1 MRWCTAVTICM
12 LTSLGCSGPV
22 IRPQSPET
30 QDLSDTG
37 VMLLGEMTGSY
48 GTDYVQVE
56 AVSMV
61 TGLEG
66 TGGDPGP
73 SPQRASL
80 LGEMQR
86 RHVAE
91 PTKLLASRDTSLVV
105 VRGWMRPGI
114 QKGDRFDVE
123 VRTASRSE
131 TSSLRNGWLMPT
143 RMTQLAV
150 LGNNIRKGHL
160 LASAVGPVLVDP
172 AAAGEDDRALLTQG
186 RVLGGGE
193 ALESRSL
200 GLIMD
205 SQYAKLPVSQQIGR
219 AINARFFTYIQGQK
233 RGVATPKTE
242 QFVEIVLHPRYKEN
256 VARYMRVVA
265 NMPYKETP
273 LQHQSRLDLLAQQLL
288 DPVTTA
294 TAALRLEA
302 IGSEAVP
309 ILKQG
314 IEAKDPEVRFY
325 SAEALAYLDETDAVE
340 PLARAARDEP
350 AFRVYALAALSSM
363 QDAIAYDTL
372 CTLLDSSSAE
382 TRYGAFRALCAMD
395 HYEGITRG
403 ENLGG
408 QFSYHM
414 LDVGGPPMIHVTRS
428 HRPEIVMFGMEQVLR
443 PPLVLDAGKYIMV
456 NSSVSDSQVT
466 VSRFAP
472 GQPDQK
478 RIVSNQV
485 DEVIRAIVELGGT
498 YPDVVQALQQAHAA
512 GSLSGRFRVDALPA
526 TGREVDRELSG
537 PPQPSRSFEVANPLP
552 EMFQRKDSDGAGNR
566 HPEIPD
572 GNAAIAPRSLQPRI
586 VSSGKIRDV
595 KPAGPVAI
603 GRDC

>member
-1 MRWCTAVTICM
+1 
-12 LTSLGCSGPV
+12 
-22 IRPQSPET
+22 
-30 QDLSDTG
+30 
-37 VMLLGEMTGSY
+37 
-48 GTDYVQVE
+48 
-56 AVSMV
+56 
-61 TGLEG
+61 
-66 TGGDPGP
+66 
-73 SPQRASL
+73 
-80 LGEMQR
+80 
-86 RHVAE
+86 
-91 PTKLLASRDTSLVV
+91 
-105 VRGWMRPGI
+105 
-114 QKGDRFDVE
+114 
-123 VRTASRSE
+123 
-131 TSSLRNGWLMPT
+131 
-143 RMTQLAV
+143 
-150 LGNNIRKGHL
+150 
-160 LASAVGPVLVDP
+160 
-172 AAAGEDDRALLTQG
+172 
-186 RVLGGGE
+186 
-193 ALESRSL
+193 
-200 GLIMD
+200 
-205 SQYAKLPVSQQIGR
+205 
-219 AINARFFTYIQGQK
+219 
-233 RGVATPKTE
+233 
-242 QFVEIVLHPRYKEN
+242 
-256 VARYMRVVA
+256 
-265 NMPYKETP
+265 
-273 LQHQSRLDLLAQQLL
+273 
-288 DPVTTA
+288 
-294 TAALRLEA
+294 
-302 IGSEAVP
+302 
-309 ILKQG
+309 
-314 IEAKDPEVRFY
+314 
-325 SAEALAYLDETDAVE
+325 VE

-408 QFSYHM
+408 QFSYHV

-428 HRPEIVMFGMEQVLR
+428 HRPEIVMFGIEQVLR

-537 PPQPSRSFEVANPLP
+537 PPQSSRSFEVANPLP
-552 EMFQRKDSDGAGNR
+552 EMFQRKDSDGAANR
-566 HPEIPD
+566 RPENPD

-586 VSSGKIRDV
+586 VSSGKIGDV

-603 GRDC
+603 GRDG